1 MKRNGPWQ
9 IRAARTA
16 YENPWVRVEHN
27 DVIQPHGEPGV
38 YGVVRFANLAVGV
51 LPLFDDGTVP
61 LVGQHRFPLE
71 VYSWELPEGGAPK
84 GEAPEDAARR
94 ELAEETGLSAGNL
107 LEIGRADL
115 SNSVT
120 DEQAVLFLA
129 WDLEEGEAEPDPD
142 EVLDYRR
149 VPFATLL
156 DEVLGG
162 QVSDAFT
169 QLLVLTALARA
180 RRGELP
186 TAPAAHI
193 LGSG

>member
-1 MKRNGPWQ
+1 MRRNGPWQ
-9 IRAARTA
+9 IRGMRTA

-51 LPLFDDGTVP
+51 LPLFGDGTVP
-61 LVGQHRFPLE
+61 LVGQHRFPLD

-84 GEAPEDAARR
+84 PEAPEAAARR
-94 ELAEETGLSAGNL
+94 ELAEETGLTARHL

-142 EVLDYRR
+142 EVLDHRR

-162 QVSDAFT
+162 RIPDAFT

-186 TAPAAHI
+186 QGPAAHI